1 MDFHFSFT
9 MVEKHLY
16 VIDKGK
22 QTYDAGVLTPVSA
35 SKV

>member
-1 MDFHFSFT
+1 

-16 VIDKGK
+16 VIDKNK

-35 SKV
+35 AKV